1 MMPKPNQSRQNK
13 YNTYDNRPSNSEH
26 VLLETRPN
34 ILLYSDNFVLKIVV
48 LFLLVFL
55 FAPLITVFYGIQS
68 NLLTTFQINLE
79 NMTFIM
85 ELILIF
91 CILIVIIKIGLDVL
105 DWNYTLY
112 TLTEQRVIIRRGFFH
127 KEKIAMSYSK
137 IQDIEVSQ
145 SIIERILNCGNM
157 IIYGGHDNSE
167 TILDAVPNPSKV
179 EDIVMNKISNVQS
192 DSYKRYSNFNS
203 TYDPR
208 FNKYNTQSNNYQQDY
223 QYDNYN
229 QNFDNQRDYRGIQ
242 EENTKTSK
250 WKQMMGDKKKSKREL
265 DEIINKHQNRFKK
278 YK

>member
-13 YNTYDNRPSNSEH
+13 YNTYDNRPSNCEH

-34 ILLYSDNFVLKIVV
+34 ILLYSNNFVLKIVV

-192 DSYKRYSNFNS
+192 DSYRGYSNFNS

>member
-1 MMPKPNQSRQNK
+1 MIIDHLIVNMFFLK
-13 YNTYDNRPSNSEH
+13 
-26 VLLETRPN
+26 TRPN

-79 NMTFIM
+79 KYDFYNGINTYFLYFNCNYKNRIGCFRL
-85 ELILIF
+85 EL
-91 CILIVIIKIGLDVL
+91 
-105 DWNYTLY
+105 YTLY
-112 TLTEQRVIIRRGFFH
+112 FNRTTCNNKEGFFH

-192 DSYKRYSNFNS
+192 DSYRGYSNFNS

>member
-1 MMPKPNQSRQNK
+1 
-13 YNTYDNRPSNSEH
+13 
-26 VLLETRPN
+26 
-34 ILLYSDNFVLKIVV
+34 
-48 LFLLVFL
+48 
-55 FAPLITVFYGIQS
+55 
-68 NLLTTFQINLE
+68 
-79 NMTFIM
+79 
-85 ELILIF
+85 
-91 CILIVIIKIGLDVL
+91 ILIVIIKIGLDVL

-192 DSYKRYSNFNS
+192 DSYRGYSNFNS